1 MLYLEYF
8 TLTLVLSTLF
18 ALGGVGSATALVP
31 LLNMMGL
38 PFGLSKAIG
47 LFVNTSTTIIASIMN
62 LKRKVLDVRFTF
74 PLAITLM
81 LFAPVGAYL
90 SNYVDEKIMKW
101 MLAGFLFF
109 SASMMLFGK
118 KEAKTTYTKKWILYL
133 IGSVVGVFSGMVG
146 VGGGSLILPLL
157 IMLGYDAK
165 KMAIAV
171 SFIIPFSTFSAF
183 LMYANTIHIDYILL
197 IVTAIAALLGGYIGN
212 KIMHFKLDS
221 KQIKKIIA
229 ILLYLIAFKLIYN
242 LIFS

>member
-1 MLYLEYF
+1 MFLYLEYF

-38 PFGLSKAIG
+38 PFGLSKALG

-62 LKRKVLDVRFTF
+62 LKRRVLDVRFTF
-74 PLAITLM
+74 PLAISLM

-90 SNYVDEKIMKW
+90 SQYVDEKTMKW

-118 KEAKTTYTKKWILYL
+118 KEAKNIYRKQWVLYV
-133 IGSVVGVFSGMVG
+133 IGVSVGVFSGMVG

-171 SFIIPFSTFSAF
+171 TFIIPFSTFSAF
-183 LMYANTIHIDYILL
+183 LMYANTIHIDCILL
-197 IVTAIAALLGGYIGN
+197 GITAIAAVLGGYIGN
-212 KIMHFKLDS
+212 RIMHFKLDS

-229 ILLYLIAFKLIYN
+229 ILLYLISIKLGYN
-242 LIFS
+242 LI

>member
-1 MLYLEYF
+1 MMLYIEYF
-8 TLTLVLSTLF
+8 TLTLVLSTVF
-18 ALGGVGSATALVP
+18 ALGGVGSAVALVP

-38 PFGLSKAIG
+38 PFSLSKAIG
-47 LFVNTSTTIIASIMN
+47 LFVNTSTTIMASIMN

-74 PLAITLM
+74 PLAISLM

-90 SNYVDEKIMKW
+90 SQYVDEKIMKW
-101 MLAGFLFF
+101 MLVGFLIF

-118 KEAKTTYTKKWILYL
+118 KEAKAAYQKKWVLYL
-133 IGSVVGVFSGMVG
+133 IGASVGVFSGLVG

-165 KMAIAV
+165 KMAVAV

-197 IVTAIAALLGGYIGN
+197 IVTAIAAVLGGFIGN
-212 KIMHFKLDS
+212 RVMHFRLDS

-229 ILLYLIAFKLIYN
+229 ILLYLIAFKLGYS
-242 LIFS
+242 LI

>member
-1 MLYLEYF
+1 MFLYLEYF

-38 PFGLSKAIG
+38 PFGLSKALG

-74 PLAITLM
+74 PLAISLM
-81 LFAPVGAYL
+81 LFAPVGAYF
-90 SNYVDEKIMKW
+90 SQYVDEKTMKW

-118 KEAKTTYTKKWILYL
+118 KEVKTVYTKQWVLYV
-133 IGSVVGVFSGMVG
+133 IGISVGVFSGMVG

-197 IVTAIAALLGGYIGN
+197 VITAVAALLGGYIGN
-212 KIMHFKLDS
+212 RIMHFKLDS

-229 ILLYLIAFKLIYN
+229 ILLYLISIKLGYN
-242 LIFS
+242 LI

>member
-1 MLYLEYF
+1 MMLYIEYF
-8 TLTLVLSTLF
+8 TLTLVLSTVF
-18 ALGGVGSATALVP
+18 ALGGVGSAVALVP

-38 PFGLSKAIG
+38 PFSLSKAIG
-47 LFVNTSTTIIASIMN
+47 LFVNTSTTIMASIMN

-74 PLAITLM
+74 PLAISLM

-90 SNYVDEKIMKW
+90 SQYVDEKIMKW
-101 MLAGFLFF
+101 MLVGFLIF

-118 KEAKTTYTKKWILYL
+118 KEAKAAYQKKWVLYL
-133 IGSVVGVFSGMVG
+133 IGASVGGFSGLVG

-165 KMAIAV
+165 KMAVAV

-197 IVTAIAALLGGYIGN
+197 IVTAIAAVLGGFIGN
-212 KIMHFKLDS
+212 RVMHFRLDS

-229 ILLYLIAFKLIYN
+229 ILLYLIAFKLGYS
-242 LIFS
+242 LI

>member
-1 MLYLEYF
+1 MMLYIEYF
-8 TLTLVLSTLF
+8 TLTLVLSTVF
-18 ALGGVGSATALVP
+18 ALGGVGSAVALVP

-47 LFVNTSTTIIASIMN
+47 LFVNTSTTIMASIMN

-74 PLAITLM
+74 PLAISLM

-90 SNYVDEKIMKW
+90 SQYVDEKIMKW
-101 MLAGFLFF
+101 MLVGFLIF

-118 KEAKTTYTKKWILYL
+118 KEAKAVYQKKWVLYL
-133 IGSVVGVFSGMVG
+133 IGASVGVFSGLVG

-165 KMAIAV
+165 KMAVAV

-197 IVTAIAALLGGYIGN
+197 IVTAIAAVLGGFIGN
-212 KIMHFKLDS
+212 RIMHFRLDS

-229 ILLYLIAFKLIYN
+229 ILLYLIAFKLGYN
-242 LIFS
+242 LI